1 MSTKKKPQNELK
13 KVEDVVIYKPTP
25 TMEKWVETAVM
36 LGTDNVAEICR
47 NAEVTESAYYQWKKN
62 PKFITWMNEYSNYL
76 IRGDGWKLNNIGMRK
91 AKQDH
96 RYWESMQK
104 IVGNI
109 KDSGSNVN
117 VQNNWTVR
125 IEDYPKGN

>member
-1 MSTKKKPQNELK
+1 MI
-13 KVEDVVIYKPTP
+13 VF
-25 TMEKWVETAVM
+25 VETAVK
-36 LGTDNVAEICR
+36 LGTDNVAEITR
-47 NAEVTESAYYQWKKN
+47 KTGIDESTYYKWKKD
-62 PKFITWMNEYSNYL
+62 PQFVSWMNEYANYL
-76 IRGDGWKLNNIGMRK
+76 IRGDGWKLQNIGMRK

-109 KDSGSNVN
+109 KENGSNVN
-117 VQNNWTVR
+117 VQNNWVVR